1 MSSVD
6 EIKNRLDIVEFI
18 STYVP
23 SLKKAGRTYKGLC
36 PFHSEKTPSFV
47 VYADQQTWHCFGAC
61 STGGDIFSFVMKQ
74 EGYDFVEALKFL
86 AAKAGVALEERSPEQ
101 AESDKRRQKLLEM
114 VSAAA
119 QFYHKQL
126 LQSPQAEFCR
136 DYIARRGL
144 SQDTMVTFQL
154 GYAPN
159 QWEGLKTDL
168 LSRGYSEQEMIDGGL
183 LVIKDENRPGYDRF
197 RDRFI
202 TPIRDVRGR
211 VIGFGARALH
221 DGQQPK
227 YLNSPQS
234 VLFDKSNILFGLD
247 IAKNAIRDSEQAVIV
262 EGYMDVLQAHERG
275 FSNVVAEMG
284 TALTERQLKQ
294 LKRFSSKF
302 VLALDSDS
310 AGSAATLRG
319 IDIAR
324 KALLQPASS
333 ILTAQ
338 GLIYHE
344 MHLDAEIKIASM
356 PDGKDPDDVLKSDP
370 DLWRTLI
377 ETALP
382 LVDYYIQIII
392 GKLDLNTAK
401 GKSTA
406 VKEILP
412 LIKELSNSTEQTHY
426 LQQLA
431 RLVKIDE
438 RTLEQELQRI
448 ASAVSVSKRQ
458 TPTSFSTK
466 EVGAQAQTPPGNH
479 KLTSKNS
486 KGNSKENICLAML
499 LGEPGALNSVNQML
513 YKNNLDVL
521 ALDDFQ
527 NIENKALFLV
537 IKTWAVA
544 EDRSIEALTS
554 LTDEYLQG
562 HLAGLFALWHSQPNQ
577 PIGESVDKELPKMI
591 IRMRRQALEKLIRNI
606 NLLQVEALEKKE
618 RESVFQYQQK
628 LSEIEKTLQLLDK
641 AHDALS
647 IMGQRRF
654 DNLGLKN

>member
-1 MSSVD
+1 MSTVD

-18 STYVP
+18 GSYVP

-47 VYADQQTWHCFGAC
+47 VYPDQQSWHCFGAC

-74 EGYDFVEALKFL
+74 EGYEFVEALKFL

-114 VSAAA
+114 VSVAA
-119 QFYHKQL
+119 QFFHSQL
-126 LQSPQAEFCR
+126 MQSPQAEFCR
-136 DYIARRGL
+136 DYVAGRGL
-144 SQDTMVTFQL
+144 SQNTIVTFQL

-159 QWEGLKTDL
+159 QWEGLKTYL

-234 VLFDKSNILFGLD
+234 VLFDKSAILFGLD
-247 IAKNAIRDSEQAVIV
+247 IAKSAIRDSEQVVIV

-275 FSNVVAEMG
+275 YANVVAEMG

-294 LKRFSSKF
+294 LKRFTNRF

-319 IDIAR
+319 IDLAR
-324 KALLQPASS
+324 KALSQTLLPVP
-333 ILTAQ
+333 TAQ
-338 GLIYHE
+338 GLIRYE
-344 MHLDAEIKIASM
+344 GQLDAEIKVASM
-356 PDGKDPDDVLKSDP
+356 PVGKDPDDVLKSDAN
-370 DLWRTLI
+370 LWRTLI
-377 ETALP
+377 ENALP
-382 LVDYYIQIII
+382 LIDYYIETTVS
-392 GKLDLNTAK
+392 KLDLATAK

-412 LIKELSNSTEQTHY
+412 LIRELSNSVEQTHY

-438 RTLEQELQRI
+438 RTLREELQRT
-448 ASAVSVSKRQ
+448 SGNLPTGSRQ
-458 TPTSFSTK
+458 TQTSFPAK
-466 EVGAQAQTPPGNH
+466 NNPRQVQTAPNGH
-479 KLTSKNS
+479 KLSSKTPTKDS
-486 KGNSKENICLAML
+486 RENICLAML
-499 LGEPGALNSVNQML
+499 LGEPGVLNPVNQIL
-513 YKNNLDVL
+513 YKNKLDVL
-521 ALDDFQ
+521 AVDDFQ
-527 NIENKALFLV
+527 NAENKALFLV
-537 IKTWAVA
+537 IKKWAVA
-544 EDRSIEALTS
+544 EDRTVEALTS
-554 LTDEYLQG
+554 MTDEYLQG
-562 HLAGLFALWHSQPNQ
+562 HLASLFALWHSQPKQ
-577 PIGESVDKELPKMI
+577 PISENVDKELPKMI
-591 IRMRRQALEKLIRNI
+591 IRMRRQKLEKLVKNI
-606 NLLQVEALEKKE
+606 NVLQIEALEAGE
-618 RESVFQYQQK
+618 RDSVSQYQQK
-628 LSEIEKTLQLLDK
+628 LSEIKENLNLLDK

-647 IMGQRRF
+647 IMGRRRF
-654 DNLGLKN
+654 DDLGSNN